1 MSDKAAATPA
11 EQHASKPSM
20 LPKLIISGFISFVV
34 IAETLIFFFMVPS
47 GDEVAALAES
57 QLIKKLEAHMSEEG
71 EEVVDEDEDKI
82 VEFRL
87 GEYGVSFVPPGA
99 DRSYRVEFRLFGTV
113 KAKDKEHVEKLF
125 TERMGRFRHRMIL
138 EVRNATLSE
147 LTENELGLIQRRIF
161 VTSNEIL
168 EEPILLGVGFQDYQV
183 TEE

>member
-1 MSDKAAATPA
+1 MSEKAAAP

-20 LPKLIISGFISFVV
+20 LPKIVISGFISFVV

-47 GDEVAALAES
+47 GDQVAALAES

-71 EEVVDEDEDKI
+71 EHVVDEDEDKI

-113 KAKDKEHVEKLF
+113 KAKDKEAVEKLF
-125 TERMGRFRHRMIL
+125 TEKMGRFRHRMIL
-138 EVRNATLSE
+138 EIRNATLSE

-168 EEPILLGVGFQDYQV
+168 EEPILLGVGFQDYQL

>member
-1 MSDKAAATPA
+1 MSEKAAAAPA
-11 EQHASKPSM
+11 KASKPSM
-20 LPKLIISGFISFVV
+20 LPKIIVSGFISFVV

-57 QLIKKLEAHMSEEG
+57 RLIKKLEAHMSAEG

-99 DRSYRVEFRLFGTV
+99 DRTYRVEFRLFGTV
-113 KAKDKEHVEKLF
+113 KSKEKEHVEKLF

-168 EEPILLGVGFQDYQV
+168 EEPILLGVGFQDFQL

>member
-1 MSDKAAATPA
+1 MSEKAASAA
-11 EQHASKPSM
+11 EHASKPSM
-20 LPKLIISGFISFVV
+20 LPKVIISGFVSFVV

-47 GDEVAALAES
+47 GDEVALLAETR
-57 QLIKKLEAHMSEEG
+57 LIKKLEANMHEKG
-71 EEVVDEDEDKI
+71 EAVVEEDEDKI

-99 DRSYRVEFRLFGTV
+99 DRTYRVEFRLFGTV
-113 KAKDKEHVEKLF
+113 KTKDKEHVEKLYN
-125 TERMGRFRHRMIL
+125 ERMGRFRHRMIL

-168 EEPILLGVGFQDYQV
+168 EEPILLGVGFQDYQL

>member
-1 MSDKAAATPA
+1 MSEKAAPA
-11 EQHASKPSM
+11 AEHASKPSM
-20 LPKLIISGFISFVV
+20 LPKIIVSGFISFVV
-34 IAETLIFFFMVPS
+34 IAETFIFFCMVPS
-47 GDEVAALAES
+47 GDEVAVLAETR
-57 QLIKKLEAHMSEEG
+57 LIRKLEAHMHEAG
-71 EEVVDEDEDKI
+71 EAVVDEDEDKI

-99 DRSYRVEFRLFGTV
+99 DRTYRVEFRLFGTV
-113 KAKDKEHVEKLF
+113 KTKDKEHVEKLYN
-125 TERMGRFRHRMIL
+125 ERMGRFRHRMIL

>member
-1 MSDKAAATPA
+1 MSDKAAAAP

-20 LPKLIISGFISFVV
+20 LPKIIISGFISFVV

-57 QLIKKLEAHMSEEG
+57 QLIKKLEAHMSDEG
-71 EEVVDEDEDKI
+71 EHVVDEDEDKI

-99 DRSYRVEFRLFGTV
+99 DRTYRVEFRLFGTV
-113 KAKDKEHVEKLF
+113 KAKDKEHVEALF
-125 TERMGRFRHRMIL
+125 TEKMGRFRHRMIL
-138 EVRNATLSE
+138 EIRNATLSE

-168 EEPILLGVGFQDYQV
+168 EEPILLSVGFQDYQL